1 MWVGFKKE
9 ENPLRLDFHMG
20 YINKEYGAPG
30 YNGNGYGNGLNG
42 RKTPY
47 GGNGNSWEN
56 GLTRELYGFE

>member
-1 MWVGFKKE
+1 
-9 ENPLRLDFHMG
+9 MG